1 VQISREMSD
10 TEPGWIRVNAG
21 CFKLRQLPHPLAY

>member
-1 VQISREMSD
+1 VQIGREMRG

-21 CFKLRQLPHPLAY
+21 RFKLRQLPHPLAY